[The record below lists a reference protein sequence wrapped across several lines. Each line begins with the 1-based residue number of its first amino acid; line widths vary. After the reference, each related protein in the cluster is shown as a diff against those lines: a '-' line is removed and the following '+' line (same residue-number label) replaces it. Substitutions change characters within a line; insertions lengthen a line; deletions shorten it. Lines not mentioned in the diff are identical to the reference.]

1 MKRRSEPPREAVG
14 LPAADQEDYGIADLL
29 GLGRQSARKNYYS
42 TLQERIGELEQ
53 ERNRYKWLFE
63 NALHGIFQANLRGG
77 FIAANPAM
85 ARICGYDSTEALTTE
100 VIRLREQ
107 LFCHSSEFDALR
119 QALLDEG
126 RISLRETYLR
136 RRDNTPVP
144 VAITMLRRPDLG
156 PERVEAFV
164 ADITERHHAR
174 EKLQQLNADLERR
187 VEERTEELQNAN
199 VVLRYQIEQ
208 REKVERELVVAV
220 NAAREA
226 NEGKDKY
233 LAAASHDLLQ
243 PLNAARLLV
252 SALEDS
258 SLPPAEGEVVAKVQR
273 SLESAEDLLADL
285 LDISR
290 LDQKAMKPE
299 QVAVDIGDLMR
310 NLAEEFE
317 PLAENAELNFR
328 LRAFE
333 GRVVTDPRMLTRILR
348 NLLSNAFRYTRAGGV
363 LFATRRRSHGLEI
376 GVWDSGVGIEAEKL
390 ADIFTEFHQI
400 LPKGTGGRQGVGLG
414 LAIVDRMARV
424 LGYEI
429 RVASRYG
436 KGSCFTIVL
445 PQQPS
450 APAPLPSV
458 TAPQSAKVS
467 FEGLR
472 VLVVDNEHVVQD
484 SMRALLERWGCE
496 VVTAGSSGEAVDR
509 CQATD
514 IILADYH
521 LDDNRTGFEA
531 VYQIRRH
538 LGRDIPAAI
547 LTADRSDEIRRIIS
561 AQFMPILNKPVKP
574 NRLRALVTSL
584 RLQQ

>member
-1 MKRRSEPPREAVG
+1 MKRRSDSPEPGQP
-14 LPAADQEDYGIADLL
+14 DYGITDLL
-29 GLGRQSARKNYYS
+29 GLGRQSVRKNYYPA
-42 TLQERIGELEQ
+42 LQERIDELEK

-77 FIAANPAM
+77 FITANPAM
-85 ARICGYDSTEALTTE
+85 ARICGYDSTEALTGE

-107 LFCHSSEFDALR
+107 LFCNSSEFDSLR

-126 RISLRETYLR
+126 SLSLRETYLR
-136 RRDNTPVP
+136 RRDNTPVA

-164 ADITERHHAR
+164 ADITERHQAR
-174 EKLQQLNADLERR
+174 EKLQQLNAHLERR
-187 VEERTEELQNAN
+187 VEDRTDELQNAN

-208 REKVERELVVAV
+208 REKVERELVEAV

-226 NEGKDKY
+226 NESKDKY

-258 SLPPAEGEVVAKVQR
+258 PLPATESDIVSRVQR

-285 LDISR
+285 LDISK

-299 QVAVDIGDLMR
+299 QVGVDIGDLMR

-328 LRAFE
+328 LRAGE
-333 GRVVTDPRMLTRILR
+333 GRVITDPRMLTRILR
-348 NLLSNAFRYTRAGGV
+348 NLLSNAFRYTREGGV
-363 LFATRRRSHGLEI
+363 LFATRRRSQGLEI
-376 GVWDSGVGIEAEKL
+376 GVWDSGVGIETEKL

-400 LPKGTGGRQGVGLG
+400 LPRDTGGRQGVGLG

-424 LGYEI
+424 LGYEV

-436 KGSCFTIVL
+436 KGSCFTITL
-445 PQQPS
+445 PQQVS
-450 APAPLPSV
+450 AALPMPFVSI
-458 TAPQSAKVS
+458 PQVANAS

-472 VLVVDNEHVVQD
+472 VLVIDNEDVVQD

-496 VVTAGSSGEAVDR
+496 VTTAGSAEEAVAR
-509 CQATD
+509 CQGTD

-521 LDDNRTGFEA
+521 LDASRTGFEA
-531 VYQIRRH
+531 VYQVRHH

-547 LTADRSDEIRRIIS
+547 LTADRSDEVRRLVS
-561 AQFMPILNKPVKP
+561 TQYMPMLNKPVKP
-574 NRLRALVTSL
+574 NRLRALVTGLIST
-584 RLQQ
+584 RARR